1 MIKTGLNNER
11 TRVCLCLSGDA
22 VHREEAAESSVSL
35 YDLNF
40 LRGSPLSWTPCGP
53 LQPLCFTLS
62 LSLWPL
68 TSAGMCWLTLRVR
81 LKSSPGLRLEP
92 SSQRLWFVCT
102 LLFSSSLCWYM
113 TLSLYS
119 SCVCF
124 RRLPSPASSSTW
136 WTRPAAS
143 TPSHSC
149 PTCCT
154 PAGTSPSD
162 YFYRRLGVILIL
174 LSTNYISNNIILL
187 SRLIAE
193 LYEHDDI
200 MKTTLT
206 SQQ

>member
-40 LRGSPLSWTPCGP
+40 LCGSPLSWILTV
-53 LQPLCFTLS
+53 LFS
-62 LSLWPL
+62 LSVSHWACLSDLWPL
-68 TSAGMCWLTLRVR
+68 QVCADWHSGSDWSLHLVCVWNHHHRGSGSSARCCF
-81 LKSSPGLRLEP
+81 PP
-92 SSQRLWFVCT
+92 
-102 LLFSSSLCWYM
+102 
-113 TLSLYS
+113 LSVDPWHSVYIRP
-119 SCVCF
+119 VCF

>member
-1 MIKTGLNNER
+1 MMKIRLNNEWR
-11 TRVCLCLSGDA
+11 RVCLCPSGDA

-40 LRGSPLSWTPCGP
+40 LCGSPLSWTPRGP
-53 LQPLCFTLS
+53 LQTLCLTLS
-62 LSLWPL
+62 FSLWPL

-102 LLFSSSLCWYM
+102 LLFYSSLSVDPWHS
-113 TLSLYS
+113 LSIRP
-119 SCVCF
+119 VCF

-162 YFYRRLGVILIL
+162 YFYRCLGVILIL
-174 LSTNYISNNIILL
+174 LSTNYVSNNIILL

-193 LYEHDDI
+193 LCGHDDI
-200 MKTTLT
+200 TKTKE
-206 SQQ
+206 Q